1 MYGSYIEHIKKYWE
15 KNTTIDRIDNSK
27 NYCKE
32 NCRWATVV
40 EQANNKTSNVV
51 LEYKWE
57 KLNITQWAK
66 KLWMTFST
74 LYQRLYKWMDLWF
87 IIEHPDIKS
96 ISDYNKIHRNNR

>member
-32 NCRWATVV
+32 NCRRATIK
-40 EQANNKTSNVV
+40 EQANNKTNNII

-57 KLNITQWAK
+57 KYSISERAE
-66 KLWMTFST
+66 KLWMSYTA
-74 LYQRLYKWMDLWF
+74 LYQR
-87 IIEHPDIKS
+87 
-96 ISDYNKIHRNNR
+96 IHRWTNFEDICNNELKKYT